1 MSELNF
7 VEKCTEFALE
17 STVELFDCMN
27 LQEQDEKNL
36 SVEDCE
42 MTLKQLDLD
51 QVQRRQSI
59 VFENAQKQVAVLEN
73 LLKTVEPD
81 WQKAVEKPMTD
92 GECPPPKAYR
102 FKDIY
107 ERKKQKL
114 RQQHLEEERA
124 MRQFHSRP
132 MPNFS
137 RVHRYLANRPIVH
150 RITCAVTPNVLKTS
164 RQMLLKRKQRI
175 EQMQREQM
183 QREQEQ
189 LQKVK
194 MCPKPKPV
202 PRLKPAPLKPANA
215 PLQLEVKPFR
225 LSTELR
231 AEQRKIF
238 NAHSLETQ
246 EAKRRQLEEQRKR
259 REEEEFQ
266 KQRQLAT
273 FRARP
278 NPFKYQFG
286 GSAKH

>member
-1 MSELNF
+1 MSELKF
-7 VEKCTEFALE
+7 DEKCSEFDLE
-17 STVELFDCMN
+17 STEELFDRMN
-27 LQEQDEKNL
+27 LQEQDEENL
-36 SVEDCE
+36 SFEDDE
-42 MTLKQLDLD
+42 STLKQHQLDQDLE

-81 WQKAVEKPMTD
+81 WQKAVEKRMTA
-92 GECPPPKAYR
+92 GECPPPQAYR

-107 ERKKQKL
+107 ERKKQQL
-114 RQQHLEEERA
+114 RQQHLAEERA
-124 MRQFHSRP
+124 KRQFHSRP

-137 RVHRYLANRPIVH
+137 RAHRYLANRPTVH

-164 RQMLLKRKQRI
+164 RQMLLKRKQKI
-175 EQMQREQM
+175 EQMQREQ
-183 QREQEQ
+183 EE
-189 LQKVK
+189 LQKVN
-194 MCPKPKPV
+194 MYPKPKPV
-202 PRLKPAPLKPANA
+202 PKFKPAPLKPANA

-238 NAHSLETQ
+238 NAQTLQAQ

-286 GSAKH
+286 GSATN